1 MRRAS
6 ASSFSYPL
14 AGILFAGLEACLTS
28 CETCAGGL
36 EACLT
41 GFEVCIGGLEACLT
55 GVEIALTGLAASGL
69 AMGFRCWGLTDSI
82 LSFGSSPDARR
93 PLFWPASAVT
103 DARARTDIRI
113 SLRM

>member
-69 AMGFRCWGLTDSI
+69 AIGFCSRGLTDSI
-82 LSFGSSPDARR
+82 SLVRFFTGREEAPVLASLSCHGCQSQNGYQDKF
-93 PLFWPASAVT
+93 
-103 DARARTDIRI
+103 
-113 SLRM
+113 